1 MWQEGMLENMY
12 SGHTALK
19 PSEIDDFGIDPEG
32 LMSVG
37 EEDYQV
43 NIEPPSISLN
53 EQQIGQLP
61 DPLQVDDYCG
71 IGSFMQCVETVNRF
85 QL

>member
-1 MWQEGMLENMY
+1 MWQEGMLKNMH

-19 PSEIDDFGIDPEG
+19 PSEIDDFGIDPDG

-37 EEDYQV
+37 EDDYQV

-61 DPLQVDDYCG
+61 DPL
-71 IGSFMQCVETVNRF
+71 
-85 QL
+85 